1 MIELF
6 DRNFDSESG
15 PVFTEKQNPN
25 SELDDKLAKA
35 RQEGFDAGRR
45 VGKLDAQTE
54 FDATEAE
61 RLTQEREQIKAQ
73 LIELVQ
79 ADANQAYEAERDIVE
94 MFLGITDRLVPEL
107 LAQYGTDLA
116 VARIRESVKKARTDP
131 ILSIHAHPDVVNA
144 LEEQA
149 TTWLEEQ
156 PLAAK
161 VNIVGDPKMAAGAAQ
176 VSWKAGRLN
185 YDIAAAAQAMR
196 EALEIAA
203 KQLKENNKEAE

>member
-6 DRNFDSESG
+6 DRNFDSEAG
-15 PVFTEKQNPN
+15 PVFPEKQNPN

-45 VGKLDAQTE
+45 VGKRDAQAE
-54 FDATEAE
+54 FEATEAE

-73 LIELVQ
+73 LNELVL
-79 ADANQAYEAERDIVE
+79 ADANQGYEAERDIVE
-94 MFLGITDRLVPEL
+94 MFLGIADRLVPEL

-116 VARIRESVKKARTDP
+116 VARIRESVKQARTDP
-131 ILSIHAHPDVVNA
+131 VLSIHAHPDVVKA

-149 TTWLEEQ
+149 ANWLEEQ
-156 PLAAK
+156 PLAAQI
-161 VNIVGDPKMAAGAAQ
+161 NIVGDSKMAPGAAQ

-185 YDIAAAAQAMR
+185 YDIAEAAQAMR

-203 KQLKENNKEAE
+203 KRLKENNKEAE